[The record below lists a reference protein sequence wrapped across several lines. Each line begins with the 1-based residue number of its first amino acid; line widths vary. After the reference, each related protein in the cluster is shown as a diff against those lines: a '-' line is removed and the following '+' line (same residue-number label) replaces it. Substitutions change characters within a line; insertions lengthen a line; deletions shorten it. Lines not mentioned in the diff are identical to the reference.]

1 MARITL
7 AMLQQQLTDHQSAYQ
22 AASEQ
27 RDRALERLAY
37 AEHSDEGLK
46 YIAALEA
53 SLDKGRKLYAAL
65 RAENEA
71 LKAQLAQRV
80 VFIKPR
86 TEPKPVVTRFYRG
99 GKLWEKTRIG
109 NDATER
115 LVERFVVEAGK
126 YDGNEENC
134 KYSES
139 FATREEAERALA
151 RVSDYPWSRIRE
163 LAVA

>member
-7 AMLQQQLTDHQSAYQ
+7 ALLQQQLTDHQSAYV

-46 YIAALEA
+46 YIAQLEA

-71 LKAQLAQRV
+71 LKAQLAQRT
-80 VFIKPR
+80 VFIKRPA
-86 TEPKPVVTRFYRG
+86 TKPTVTRFYRG

-115 LVERFVVEAGK
+115 LVEEPSA
-126 YDGNEENC
+126 
-134 KYSES
+134 S
-139 FATREEAERALA
+139 
-151 RVSDYPWSRIRE
+151 
-163 LAVA
+163 

>member
-7 AMLQQQLTDHQSAYQ
+7 ALLQQQLTDHQSAYQ

-71 LKAQLAQRV
+71 LKAQMAQRT
-80 VFIKPR
+80 VFIKRPA
-86 TEPKPVVTRFYRG
+86 TKPAPVVTRFYRG
-99 GKLWEKTRIG
+99 GKLWEKTRVG
-109 NDATER
+109 NNATER
-115 LVERFVVEAGK
+115 LVEETSA
-126 YDGNEENC
+126 
-134 KYSES
+134 S
-139 FATREEAERALA
+139 
-151 RVSDYPWSRIRE
+151 
-163 LAVA
+163 